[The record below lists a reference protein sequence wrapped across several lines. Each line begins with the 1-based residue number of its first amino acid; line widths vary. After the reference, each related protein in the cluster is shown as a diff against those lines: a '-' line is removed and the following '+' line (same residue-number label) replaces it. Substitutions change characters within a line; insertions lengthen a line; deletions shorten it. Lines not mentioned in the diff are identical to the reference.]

1 MARTKALRQVDRK
14 RAAIYARVSDKSQA
28 EDDKTSLT
36 EQTTEMEAYCEGKGM
51 TITARYQEVG
61 RGWSKKRPEF
71 QRMLA
76 DAKRGRFD
84 TIVCWK
90 SDRLSRGMYPAAALM
105 EVVEAYQIQLEA
117 VMDAIDMKTFGLMAA
132 IGKIELDNFRERA
145 SMGKR
150 GSAKQGRM
158 PVGALSYGYRIG
170 DDGKPEIYEPEA
182 EVVRRIFHMY
192 VHEGMSGSTISRQL
206 ARDNAPT
213 FNPGSR
219 WHKSFLSALLGK
231 EVYKGDWWYGKSRW
245 VATEGGET
253 VYAQPQDA
261 WIKVPFPPLVDEQ
274 TWDRAQAIKKQRK
287 TQSTRNTKI
296 FYLLQHLVRC
306 AECGR
311 LFACKSTT
319 RRTVK
324 SNGSIYK
331 YNLKTPYRHYH
342 CYGMLSEGLRCR
354 ERSHIKAGQLEEL
367 VWSQVKEMIQ
377 NPELIVAGIEALDT
391 QGEDGL
397 GMRIA
402 RAERDLQKVQIEE
415 ERAIRLYVSGKIKE
429 DQLDQ
434 QRKFILERLETARE
448 KLDDLRARESMA
460 SEKRG
465 LMENLVQWAGKFGK
479 GLDDLPDEK
488 RRDVLRLLVDQ
499 VLVDRNNNVSITLG
513 IPTEDFVSIE
523 KEESRF
529 PCPAI
534 AGYRERTP
542 KKWLCGARYC
552 LQYTMVGLRGLYA
565 VPFSSLRF
573 RSRNPVLVLR
583 APQTRQ
589 LNSNGVI
596 GVRTGDLQPYSRMQV
611 RNSNRSFTQIR
622 TAYTIRGQETVGPND
637 EP

>member
-219 WHKSFLSALLGK
+219 WHTSFLSALLGK

-342 CYGMLSEGLRCR
+342 CYGMLSEGLQCR

-397 GMRIA
+397 GKRIA

-465 LMENLVQWAGKFGK
+465 LMENLVQWAGRFGK

-499 VLVDRNNNVSITLG
+499 VLVDRNNNVNITLG

-523 KEESRF
+523 NEESRKRCR
-529 PCPAI
+529 PPGPSPRRLSGLLPANRCVPPVRA
-534 AGYRERTP
+534 AGGVVEGDQGLPLGGGEGVVHAGEGNAPVQAVSRRVKAQAKATR
-542 KKWLCGARYC
+542 LARPW
-552 LQYTMVGLRGLYA
+552 VEG
-565 VPFSSLRF
+565 
-573 RSRNPVLVLR
+573 
-583 APQTRQ
+583 
-589 LNSNGVI
+589 
-596 GVRTGDLQPYSRMQV
+596 
-611 RNSNRSFTQIR
+611 
-622 TAYTIRGQETVGPND
+622 
-637 EP
+637 

>member
-61 RGWSKKRPEF
+61 RGWFKKRPEF

-231 EVYKGDWWYGKSRW
+231 EVYKGNWWYGKSRW

-397 GMRIA
+397 GKRIA

-415 ERAIRLYVSGKIKE
+415 ERAIRLYVSGKINE
-429 DQLDQ
+429 DQLDH
-434 QRKFILERLETARE
+434 QRKFILERLEAARE

-499 VLVDRNNNVSITLG
+499 VLVDRNNNVNITLG

-523 KEESRF
+523 KEESPF
-529 PCPAI
+529 PCQ
-534 AGYRERTP
+534 RT
-542 KKWLCGARYC
+542 
-552 LQYTMVGLRGLYA
+552 V
-565 VPFSSLRF
+565 
-573 RSRNPVLVLR
+573 
-583 APQTRQ
+583 
-589 LNSNGVI
+589 
-596 GVRTGDLQPYSRMQV
+596 
-611 RNSNRSFTQIR
+611 
-622 TAYTIRGQETVGPND
+622 
-637 EP
+637 